1 MSRIQTRFEG
11 PLTGQLEMPGDKSL
25 SHRALIFN
33 ALARGEAQIGGLLEA
48 RDVEATADCLRAL
61 GATIEP
67 GETWRVVGLAGSF
80 CAPNRVLDCGNSG
93 TTMRLLAGLL
103 AGQSFPSVLDG
114 DVHLRE
120 RPMAR
125 IADPLGAMGATIS
138 TREGRPPIS
147 IHGGGVVAGSFD
159 SAIASAQVKSAL
171 VLATLG
177 AREGTLRFTEPHR
190 SRDHTER
197 MLAAMGVEIG
207 WQNGVLVVP
216 AGQVPTATDL
226 VVPGD
231 ISAAA
236 FFGVAASIV
245 PGSDLVLE
253 GVGINPTRTG
263 VLEALEAMG
272 AHIEQLNPRQASG
285 EPVADLRIRA
295 APLRG
300 TRLEG
305 ALIPRLIDEI
315 PVLAVAAACAEGETI
330 IAGAGELRVK
340 ESDRIAATVAGL
352 QAMGVNVQETP
363 DGMRIQGGSM
373 RGAEVDACGDH
384 RIAMAFAVAGCAATG
399 ETVVRDAANVAT
411 SFPLFERTLREA
423 LHG

>member
-1 MSRIQTRFEG
+1 M
-11 PLTGQLEMPGDKSL
+11 
-25 SHRALIFN
+25 
-33 ALARGEAQIGGLLEA
+33 
-48 RDVEATADCLRAL
+48 
-61 GATIEP
+61 
-67 GETWRVVGLAGSF
+67 AGSF
-80 CAPNRVLDCGNSG
+80 CPPGRVLDCGNSG
-93 TTMRLLAGLL
+93 TTMRLLAGML
-103 AGQSFPSVLDG
+103 AGQPFPSVLDG

-125 IADPLGAMGATIS
+125 VADPLGTMGARIS

-147 IHGGGVVAGSFD
+147 VHGGGVVAGAFD

-177 AREGTLRFTEPHR
+177 AGKGTLRFTEPHR

-197 MLAAMGVEIG
+197 MLGAMGVEIG
-207 WQNGVLVVP
+207 WQGNVLVVP
-216 AGQVPTATDL
+216 AGQVPTATDV

-236 FFGVAASIV
+236 FFLVAASIV
-245 PGSDLVLE
+245 PGSDLVLQ
-253 GVGINPTRTG
+253 GVGVNPTRTG
-263 VLEALEAMG
+263 VLVALEAMG
-272 AHIEQLNPRQASG
+272 AQIEPLNRREASG

-295 APLRG
+295 TSLRG
-300 TRLEG
+300 ARIEG
-305 ALIPRLIDEI
+305 ALVPRLIDEI

-330 IAGAGELRVK
+330 IADARELRVK

-352 QAMGVNVQETP
+352 RAMGVQVQETP
-363 DGMRIQGGSM
+363 DGMRIQGGNLT
-373 RGAEVDACGDH
+373 GGVVDARGDH

-399 ETVVRDAANVAT
+399 ETLVRDAANVAT
-411 SFPLFERTLREA
+411 SFPLFEQTLREA

>member
-1 MSRIQTRFEG
+1 
-11 PLTGQLEMPGDKSL
+11 
-25 SHRALIFN
+25 
-33 ALARGEAQIGGLLEA
+33 
-48 RDVEATADCLRAL
+48 
-61 GATIEP
+61 
-67 GETWRVVGLAGSF
+67 
-80 CAPNRVLDCGNSG
+80 
-93 TTMRLLAGLL
+93 
-103 AGQSFPSVLDG
+103 
-114 DVHLRE
+114 
-120 RPMAR
+120 
-125 IADPLGAMGATIS
+125 
-138 TREGRPPIS
+138 
-147 IHGGGVVAGSFD
+147 
-159 SAIASAQVKSAL
+159 
-171 VLATLG
+171 
-177 AREGTLRFTEPHR
+177 
-190 SRDHTER
+190 

-207 WQNGVLVVP
+207 WHQDVLVVP

-236 FFGVAASIV
+236 FFLVAASIV

-263 VLEALEAMG
+263 VLEALKAMG
-272 AHIEQLNPRQASG
+272 AHIEQLNPREASG

-295 APLRG
+295 ASLRG

-352 QAMGVNVQETP
+352 QAMGVDARETP
-363 DGMRIQGGSM
+363 DGMRIQGGSL

-399 ETVVRDAANVAT
+399 ETVVGDAANVAT